1 MYWIQLRLPIKMNY
15 LLTMMKMY
23 SSYKRIQSGAV
34 LIFVSSLLFAQS
46 SIIQRSDQG
55 FIDYEKRVIVGKGV
69 AKIQLSNS
77 EAPSPSDK
85 KIKFAQGSAKNR
97 ARNNINNLV
106 KQVNYN
112 GIPLGEFMQYDPTIE
127 KRISYYVSSAYQ
139 NGKVEFI
146 KDGNVEVAMAISMV
160 GLSEIIF
167 PGVGFAPDKSKSAQY
182 LMTRSTIPK
191 AQRITGIVIDARNT
205 SLKPAIAPRIVDE
218 NGTPI
223 YGMNNSTR
231 GNAINKG
238 LVGYAHTLGSPELEK
253 RIGKNPLI
261 VKALNKDYSGKTN
274 PVVSLKSGLEI
285 KAAQKSFDLFA
296 ECKVLVLIN

>member
-1 MYWIQLRLPIKMNY
+1 MNNY
-15 LLTMMKMY
+15 SFFKRVQDGAILLLL
-23 SSYKRIQSGAV
+23 SS
-34 LIFVSSLLFAQS
+34 FVFSQS
-46 SIIQRSDQG
+46 SIIQRTDQG
-55 FIDYEKRVIVGKGV
+55 VIDYEKRVIVGKGI
-69 AKIQLSNS
+69 AKIQLSNTES
-77 EAPSPSDK
+77 PSPSDK

-106 KQVNYN
+106 KQINYN

-127 KRISYYVSSAYQ
+127 KRISSYVSSAYQ
-139 NGKVEFI
+139 NGEVEFI

-167 PGVGFAPDKSKSAQY
+167 PGVGFAPDKPKSVQY
-182 LMTRSTIPK
+182 LMTRSTVPK
-191 AQRITGIVIDARNT
+191 AHRITGIVIDARNT
-205 SLKPAIAPRIVDE
+205 TLKPALAPRIVDE

-231 GNAINKG
+231 GKAINRG
-238 LVGYAHTLGSPELEK
+238 LVGYARSLDSPELK
-253 RIGKNPLI
+253 NRIGNNPLI
-261 VKALNKDYSGKTN
+261 ITALNKDYSGSTN

-285 KAAQKSFDLFA
+285 KTAQKSFHLFD